1 MTLRDIKEGQTAR
14 IVRVRGAGPFR
25 RRLMEMGF
33 VPGETVFVQRYAPLR
48 DPVEF
53 VLKDYHVSLRRDDAA
68 LVDVVYPETEADGD
82 AVTGQFGPARRR
94 RTWPGI

>member
-1 MTLRDIKEGQTAR
+1 MTLRDIKEGQSAR
-14 IVRVRGAGPFR
+14 IIRVRGSGPFR

-53 VLKDYHVSLRRDDAA
+53 IVKEYHVSLRRDDAA
-68 LVDVVYPETEADGD
+68 FVEVATQIPDHERPIP
-82 AVTGQFGPARRR
+82 GQQPHGRGWINRWRR
-94 RTWPGI
+94 G

>member
-14 IVRVRGAGPFR
+14 IVRVRGSGPFR

-33 VPGETVFVQRYAPLR
+33 IPGEIVFVQRHAPLG

-53 VLKDYHVSLRRDDAA
+53 IVKQYHVSLRKVDAA
-68 LVDVVYPETEADGD
+68 LVEVVSLPIEYET
-82 AVTGQFGPARRR
+82 AVPNEEFRGRGWGHRWRR
-94 RTWPGI
+94 G